1 MTLPPLLQHLRLPVL
16 CAPMFLVS
24 GPDLVIAASRAGT
37 VGSFPALNQRTT
49 EGLDEWLQIISS
61 ALAAEPHAGK
71 AAPALPYAVNLIVH
85 KSNERLDQDVAVLE
99 RYRVPLIITSL
110 GVRPELI
117 ERIHAWGGLVFHDVT
132 TLRHAQKALESSVDG
147 LILVCNGAGGH
158 SGNLSAFA
166 FVPEIR
172 KIYSG
177 PLILG
182 GAISTGAGIA
192 AARVMGADLVYMGTR
207 CIATQESMADP
218 DFKQMVLDGTA
229 ADTVYTASITGVHG
243 NFLRASLRGA
253 GLDPDN
259 LPPAPKD
266 FHTRRRDVDS
276 AASGTKAWKQIWS
289 AGQGIGAIDDLP
301 SMAELTDRLE
311 VEYRAALAATR
322 TLMEQ

>member
-1 MTLPPLLQHLRLPVL
+1 MSLPALFQHLRLPVL

-24 GPDLVIAASRAGT
+24 GPELVISASKAGMI
-37 VGSFPALNQRTT
+37 GSFPALNQRTT
-49 EGLDEWLQIISS
+49 EGLDEWLQTISS
-61 ALAAEPHAGK
+61 ALAAVPGHS
-71 AAPALPYAVNLIVH
+71 ALPYAVNLIVH

-117 ERIHAWGGLVFHDVT
+117 ERIHNWGGLVFHDVT
-132 TLRHAQKALESSVDG
+132 TMRHAQKALEASVDG

-158 SGNLSAFA
+158 SGSLSAFA

-177 PLILG
+177 PLVLG

-192 AARVMGADLVYMGTR
+192 AARVMGADLAYVGTR
-207 CIATQESMADP
+207 CIATRESMADAEY
-218 DFKQMVLDGTA
+218 KQMVLDGAA

-243 NFLRASLRGA
+243 NFLRASLRAA

-259 LPPAPKD
+259 LPPPPKD

-289 AGQGIGAIDDLP
+289 AGQGIGAIDDVP
-301 SMAELTDRLE
+301 TMAELTNRLE
-311 VEYRAALAATR
+311 TEYRTALEATR
-322 TLMEQ
+322 AWI